1 MRDESDVMRDP
12 RKPILPFAWLALLLA
27 LTVSSA
33 GCRAAE
39 PKVGR
44 EVDESASQAEVE
56 QDSEEPAADV
66 EEIEE
71 IEVNIE
77 DASTTAKV
85 KTKLAGD
92 DRVSAFDVNV
102 STRDGIV
109 TLKGSVDEKK
119 AKQAAEE
126 IARSTEGVS
135 DVVNMITIGSGET
148 SAT

>member
-1 MRDESDVMRDP
+1 MRDP
-12 RKPILPFAWLALLLA
+12 RKPILPFAGLALLLA
-27 LTVSSA
+27 LTVPSA
-33 GCRAAE
+33 GCRGAE

-44 EVDESASQAEVE
+44 EVDETAAQAEVE
-56 QDSEEPAADV
+56 QDGVEEPAADV
-66 EEIEE
+66 E
-71 IEVNIE
+71 VGIE

-92 DRVSAFDVNV
+92 ERVSAFAVDV
-102 STRDGIV
+102 STRGGIV
-109 TLKGSVDEKK
+109 TLKGSVEEKE

-135 DVVNMITIGSGET
+135 DVVNMITIGGGDS

>member
-1 MRDESDVMRDP
+1 MRDP

-27 LTVSSA
+27 LTVASA
-33 GCRAAE
+33 GCRGAE

-44 EVDESASQAEVE
+44 EVE
-56 QDSEEPAADV
+56 QDREEPAVGV
-66 EEIEE
+66 EETEE
-71 IEVNIE
+71 IAVDIE

-85 KTKLAGD
+85 RTKLAGD
-92 DRVSAFDVNV
+92 ERVSAFDVNV

-109 TLKGSVDEKK
+109 TLKGSVDERG

-135 DVVNMITIGSGET
+135 DVVNMITIGGGES

>member
-1 MRDESDVMRDP
+1 MRDL
-12 RKPILPFAWLALLLA
+12 RKSILPFAWLALLLA
-27 LTVSSA
+27 LTVPSA
-33 GCRAAE
+33 GCRGAE

-44 EVDESASQAEVE
+44 EVDETTSQAEVE
-56 QDSEEPAADV
+56 QDSAEEPTADV
-66 EEIEE
+66 EDVEVEE
-71 IEVNIE
+71 VEGVEVDIE

-85 KTKLAGD
+85 KTKLVGD
-92 DRVSAFDVNV
+92 ERVSAFDVNV

-109 TLKGSVDEKK
+109 TLKGSVDEKA

-135 DVVNMITIGSGET
+135 DVVNMITIGGGES

>member
-1 MRDESDVMRDP
+1 MRDP
-12 RKPILPFAWLALLLA
+12 RKSILPFAWLALLLA

-44 EVDESASQAEVE
+44 EVDETTSQAEVE
-56 QDSEEPAADV
+56 QDSAEEPTADV
-66 EEIEE
+66 EDIEE
-71 IEVNIE
+71 VEAVEVDIE

-85 KTKLAGD
+85 KTKLVGD
-92 DRVSAFDVNV
+92 ERVSAFDVNV

-109 TLKGSVDEKK
+109 TLKGSVDEKA

-126 IARSTEGVS
+126 IARGTEGVS
-135 DVVNMITIGSGET
+135 DVVNMITIGGGES